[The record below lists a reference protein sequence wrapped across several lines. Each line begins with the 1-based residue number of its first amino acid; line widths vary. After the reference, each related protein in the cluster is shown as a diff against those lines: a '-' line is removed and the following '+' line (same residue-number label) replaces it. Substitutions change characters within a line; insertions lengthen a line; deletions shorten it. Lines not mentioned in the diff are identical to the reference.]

1 MKTTAALLLIVISVL
16 CYFEYESRQEQPAQR
31 AALDEA
37 CRAERDQVDATGAN
51 SLPAKRNLACISWQD
66 PKEPDIHTPRG

>member
-16 CYFEYESRQEQPAQR
+16 YFGYGSRQEQLVQR

-37 CRAERDQVDATGAN
+37 CRAERDQVNATGAN
-51 SLPAKRNLACISWQD
+51 ALPAKRMLACISWQD